1 MRRRTHLAVLVLAAL
16 AAACGDSGGPDPGPL
31 PNDGTDAVG
40 LTIRDEVEASLDART
55 VPTQRAPYGGE
66 ADQRC
71 ADPSDPEDTDGDGV
85 PTSAEY
91 IITAPPCRFEDI
103 RNTTLDMVG
112 RLQIADPDPGAGGAG
127 FEYNGAL
134 VNLRSSFRGEDA
146 DHSYSITRNGTRVL
160 TGSTAGLELAT
171 DLQLLRTFPG
181 LSDAAVDVQW
191 TVSFDPDTP
200 LQINHALPAGALA
213 VAVGVLGVGGVGAK
227 LVRLHA
233 VGGELGGHGQR
244 IQRRLDLVPDR
255 QPDGIRAVIGEWTRV
270 RAARVAAGGG
280 QGGQNEDSEMG
291 SAAHG
296 RLRREFPEHSGVRR
310 RVPPGRWPAQE

>member
-1 MRRRTHLAVLVLAAL
+1 MRRRTHLAVLVLATL

-40 LTIRDEVEASLDART
+40 LTIRDEVEASLDALT
-55 VPTQRAPYGGE
+55 VPTQLAPYGVV
-66 ADQRC
+66 ADQLC

-112 RLQIADPDPGAGGAG
+112 RLQIADPAPGAGGAG

-213 VAVGVLGVGGVGAK
+213 VAGTMDWLRGTESFALTVTTPEP
-227 LVRLHA
+227 LHFDA
-233 VGGELGGHGQR
+233 SCDKAQRFDAGEVHAAGTFG
-244 IQRRLDLVPDR
+244 DLTGYV
-255 QPDGIRAVIGEWTRV
+255 RV
-270 RAARVAAGGG
+270 RWGDCGDEPSIDFVEDGG
-280 QGGQNEDSEMG
+280 
-291 SAAHG
+291 A
-296 RLRREFPEHSGVRR
+296 
-310 RVPPGRWPAQE
+310 

>member
-1 MRRRTHLAVLVLAAL
+1 MRRRSHLAVLVLAAL

-31 PNDGTDAVG
+31 PDDATNAVG
-40 LTIRDEVEASLDART
+40 LTIRDEVEASLDALT
-55 VPTQRAPYGGE
+55 VPTQLAPYGVDV
-66 ADQRC
+66 DQPC
-71 ADPSDPEDTDGDGV
+71 AVPADPEDTDGDGV

-112 RLQIADPDPGAGGAG
+112 RLQIADPAPGAGGAG

-134 VNLRSSFRGEDA
+134 VNLRSSFRGKDA

-213 VAVGVLGVGGVGAK
+213 VAGTMDWLRGTESFALTVTTPEP
-227 LVRLHA
+227 LHYDA
-233 VGGELGGHGQR
+233 SCEAAQRFDAGEVHAAGTFG
-244 IQRRLDLVPDR
+244 DLTGYV
-255 QPDGIRAVIGEWTRV
+255 RV
-270 RAARVAAGGG
+270 RWGDCG
-280 QGGQNEDSEMG
+280 NEPSIDFIEDSG
-291 SAAHG
+291 A
-296 RLRREFPEHSGVRR
+296 
-310 RVPPGRWPAQE
+310 